1 MFTRKFARWVV
12 SLTPVLFV
20 AALLVFMPAQV
31 SAAQPADA
39 SDNSCLTCH
48 ENLYYL
54 HDTGCWYCMT
64 PVHKD
69 RCIDCHEGN
78 PTSMKVDESHLGML
92 PHPQEN
98 NGVKCLECHEQAD
111 LQNRLT
117 TFNANNGGFDEVI
130 RVEAYTPSVEAE
142 SGFPE
147 VAEPM
152 IEWKWAISGSVLFG
166 LWLLFVFFSPLK
178 P

>member
-1 MFTRKFARWVV
+1 MFTKTNRWMFLLTV
-12 SLTPVLFV
+12 SLLVVLAAIFSLPVQ
-20 AALLVFMPAQV
+20 ASAQM
-31 SAAQPADA
+31 AGT
-39 SDNSCLTCH
+39 SDNTCLTCH
-48 ENLYYL
+48 EDLYYL

-78 PTSMKVDESHLGML
+78 PTSMKVEESHLGML
-92 PHPQEN
+92 AHPQEN
-98 NGVKCLECHEQAD
+98 NGAKCLECHEQAD

-117 TFNANNGGFDEVI
+117 TFNANNEFDEVI
-130 RVEAYTPSVEAE
+130 HAEAYTPSVEAE
-142 SGFPE
+142 SDFPE

-152 IEWKWAISGSVLFG
+152 IEWKWAVGASILFG
-166 LWLLFVFFSPLK
+166 LWLVLVLFSPLK

>member
-1 MFTRKFARWVV
+1 MSTQKITRWIFVL
-12 SLTPVLFV
+12 SLVLFV
-20 AALLVFMPAQV
+20 GMLLSMPVQASAQT
-31 SAAQPADA
+31 AGA

-48 ENLYYL
+48 EDLYYL

-69 RCIDCHEGN
+69 RCVDCHEGN
-78 PTSMKVDESHLGML
+78 PTSMKAEESHLGML
-92 PHPQEN
+92 SHPQEN
-98 NGVKCLECHEQAD
+98 NGAKCLECHEQAD

-117 TFNANNGGFDEVI
+117 TFDAKNGGFDEAI
-130 RVEAYTPSVEAE
+130 KAEAYTPSVEAE

-147 VAEPM
+147 IVEANPM
-152 IEWKWAISGSVLFG
+152 VEWKWAVGASIVFG
-166 LWLLFVFFSPLK
+166 LWLLLVLFSPLK

>member
-1 MFTRKFARWVV
+1 MFTKTNRWMFL
-12 SLTPVLFV
+12 LTIS
-20 AALLVFMPAQV
+20 LLVVLAAIFSLPAQA
-31 SAAQPADA
+31 SAQMAGT

-48 ENLYYL
+48 EDLYYL
-54 HDTGCWYCMT
+54 HDTGCWYCMS

-78 PTSMKVDESHLGML
+78 PTTMKAKESHLGML
-92 PHPQEN
+92 AHPQEN
-98 NGVKCLECHEQAD
+98 NGAKCLECHEQAD

-117 TFNANNGGFDEVI
+117 TFDAKNGGFDTVI
-130 RVEAYTPSVEAE
+130 KAEAYTPPVEAE

-152 IEWKWAISGSVLFG
+152 IEWKWAVGASILFG
-166 LWLLFVFFSPLK
+166 LWLVLVLFSPLK